1 MGTGE
6 PSGNIEISFRRY
18 RMNGKDIE
26 GWGDYRVCYRL
37 RGTRTRVGACDASL
51 LQPTDR
57 KSLASRVEWEFGKS
71 DPEQMWTAGRIAR
84 HVHLRQAS
92 MATSSSPTYQRPK
105 PMPADVPLIQVP
117 GESALPVDV
126 HGVKSSEIPKA
137 IMGLMKRMRKAG
149 HTAYL
154 VGGTVRDL
162 LLKRKPKDFDIVVD
176 TTPKKIKKLFW
187 GSMVVGKRVPVA
199 ILRAGDEDVEISSFH
214 SFGEQALRRNPD
226 SLKTKTD
233 ALEHALK
240 YSNSTFSANF
250 IRKTLHEKFEDV
262 DRSMSQKATYLALL
276 RLADAQ
282 TRDFSINALLY
293 DPHSGYL
300 YDSVGGLQDIQSGV
314 VRTILPPHE
323 SFRFDPARV
332 LRALRVS
339 ARCGFALDADTARA
353 ATSFASHLT
362 GVDSLPGGRRAMEL
376 HALMA
381 HGSAMESI
389 RLAQKLSLICAIAPP
404 LSPVLCHS
412 LGEPCSC
419 SQVHQVSEANAS
431 SLSKRDGLL
440 FALLEALDALAA
452 PSQPVSSASWA
463 VLLAISTNKATDL
476 SDFLSGSF
484 LSLSALVQER
494 SIARVTAKTARTSL
508 KVLMEMGHCR
518 KAVSS
523 FLRDEVGQGR
533 VKDFVQDV
541 VSTVKSIERGPK
553 KLGGRF

>member
-1 MGTGE
+1 M
-6 PSGNIEISFRRY
+6 
-18 RMNGKDIE
+18 
-26 GWGDYRVCYRL
+26 C
-37 RGTRTRVGACDASL
+37 
-51 LQPTDR
+51 
-57 KSLASRVEWEFGKS
+57 
-71 DPEQMWTAGRIAR
+71 
-84 HVHLRQAS
+84 
-92 MATSSSPTYQRPK
+92 
-105 PMPADVPLIQVP
+105 ADVPLIEVP
-117 GESALPVDV
+117 GERALPAEM
-126 HGVKSSEIPKA
+126 HGVKPSEIPGA
-137 IMGLMKRMRKAG
+137 IMGLMKRMRRAG

-187 GSMVVGKRVPVA
+187 GSMVVGKRIPVA
-199 ILRAGDEDVEISSFH
+199 IMRAGDDDVEISSFH
-214 SFGEQALRRNPD
+214 SFGEQASRRNPD

-240 YSNSTFSANF
+240 HSNSTFSANF

-262 DRSMSQKATYLALL
+262 RGSVSQKATYLALL

-300 YDSVGGLQDIQSGV
+300 YDSVGGLQDIQIGV
-314 VRTILPPHE
+314 VRTILPPEE

-339 ARCGFALDADTARA
+339 ARCGFELDPETARA
-353 ATSFASHLT
+353 ATSFASQLE

-381 HGSAMESI
+381 HGSAAQSV

-412 LGEPCSC
+412 VGEACTCSRY
-419 SQVHQVSEANAS
+419 HQVDKSDSS
-431 SLSKRDGLL
+431 SLVKRDALL
-440 FALLEALDALAA
+440 YALLEALDVLAS

-463 VLLAISTNKATDL
+463 VLLATSANKASEL
-476 SDFLSGSF
+476 SEFLSGCF
-484 LSLSALVQER
+484 TSLSALVQER
-494 SIARVTAKTARTSL
+494 SIARITAKTARTSL
-508 KVLMEMGHCR
+508 KILMDKGHCR
-518 KAVSS
+518 NVVSS
-523 FLRDEVGQGR
+523 FLRDDVGHED
-533 VKDFVQDV
+533 VKSFVQDV
-541 VSTVKSIERGPK
+541 VSTVQSIERGPK
-553 KLGGRF
+553 RLGRHF